1 MINKVLLSGYFVEI
15 KNNQLV
21 FRYRSIKGEQFMSVN
36 IDKVMA
42 NQLKK
47 AVLKPDT
54 VITLE
59 GQVDVDDNDVVH
71 ILPDLLTV
79 DNIDK
84 ITVNKSSTYA

>member
-1 MINKVLLSGYFVEI
+1 MVNKVLLSGYFVEI

-36 IDKVMA
+36 IDEEMA
-42 NQLKK
+42 DQLKK
-47 AVLKPDT
+47 AGLKPDT

-84 ITVNKSSTYA
+84 IAVNKSSTYA